1 MRGDR
6 LPFPSRPLMRGIVEC
21 AGNSVRG
28 PHVRPIAAQADQR
41 FLAFRDLGGRRGPA
55 GCGRKNPAARDNG
68 PARPAK
74 EADGFPPRIG
84 EATRSRPLG
93 RQAVRAREE
102 TRPCCFP

>member
-1 MRGDR
+1 MSGQ
-6 LPFPSRPLMRGIVEC
+6 LPRKPTKDSWLFGIWVV
-21 AGNSVRG
+21 A
-28 PHVRPIAAQADQR
+28 ADQR
-41 FLAFRDLGGRRGPA
+41 
-55 GCGRKNPAARDNG
+55 ARDNG

-74 EADGFPPRIG
+74 EADGFPPRTG